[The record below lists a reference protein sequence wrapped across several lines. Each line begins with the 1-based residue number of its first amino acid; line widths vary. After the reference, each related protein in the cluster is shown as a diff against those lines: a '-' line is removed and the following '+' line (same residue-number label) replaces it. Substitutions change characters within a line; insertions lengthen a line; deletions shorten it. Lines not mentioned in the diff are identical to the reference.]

1 MEISTL
7 VSVLDQPHVAAD
19 HLQAWGLHDVAR
31 AQAILLELSETGL
44 TLDLLAAICEQLGK
58 HLPNTPDPDAAL
70 AAFGRYL
77 LAVRSPLALAS
88 LCERDPAAMPML
100 LGALSLGPRWAAVLI
115 SDPEAFDLLR
125 QTDGEEIAR
134 NGLVAELVAEV
145 EALESEDALAT
156 ALARARQRHLLRVAY
171 GDVVGHQPLR
181 TTFERLTNLGEAL
194 VEAALTAAW
203 RRVRATGSAARGTSS
218 KMGAVSGARC
228 AIVAI
233 GELGAG
239 EPGFGLPL
247 QLLFVFEPPEG
258 GAAVLTAATEFFDR
272 MARTV
277 SRILRDAG
285 CTVEFLSLPDSKS
298 PVLAHAADDFVVGFD
313 SFGRTWHRREMLEA
327 RWIGGD
333 HDLGRGVLS
342 RLETWIFRRYLSGAD
357 ETGIK
362 ALKRRILL
370 AATIHQDDW
379 RNVRQARGGLYD
391 IEETVALLQL
401 LAGGDQPAVRC
412 RGTFE
417 ALSGLEQAGTITAD
431 ESRELGDS
439 YGDLRRLEHHIQIL
453 LGLQTSELPNDVR
466 LMEQIASN
474 LDSTAGD
481 TAAFELQLRERLSQ
495 TWQTLHRLLQ
505 SAFPEEPP
513 TPREVELLLDPA
525 PPAEETRAALAP
537 FGFEQPA
544 EALAMLNDLA
554 TEQVA
559 YLSTRRCRHLLAAI
573 LPQLLCAV
581 GRTPQPDRTLSDLVR
596 VSSSLGGKGV
606 LWDLFGFHPPS
617 LDLYVRLCSASTY
630 LADILT
636 TNPGMIDELIDSL
649 QLDKLP
655 SRQDLEAT
663 LTELC
668 RGAADTLD
676 MLRDFKNAEHLRIG
690 VRDILGKEDIDQ
702 THGALADVAE
712 TCLAHVARL
721 EFDRLVEKYG
731 QPTIGLGP
739 FEGEPSRLV
748 ILGLGRL
755 GGREPN
761 YHSPLDLLF
770 LYEAEG
776 TTQPSGRSR
785 RQERTANNHFY
796 TQLVQRIIKQLG
808 ELTAKGRLYTIEMPL
823 RPIGIGGALAMTFDD
838 FSRHFQ
844 NGAATLWHWQALCQ
858 ATPVFGERTAA
869 EAVSNLIRQ
878 RLAERSP
885 QEIDWPEMRRSRL
898 QMESGA
904 NRHNLKRGPG
914 GVLDVEFLVQMLQL
928 QQAGKKPSVLVPSTQ
943 AAIAALADAG
953 AIPSE
958 MATALGDAYRFL
970 RRVESGVRLLDTA
983 QRHDLPATTAEM
995 QRLALLLG
1003 HGNPERLRQQCLTYM
1018 AETRAIFDVFTVVG

>member
-19 HLQAWGLHDVAR
+19 HLQAWGLRDVAR
-31 AQAILLELSETGL
+31 AQGILLELSETGL
-44 TLDLLAAICEQLGK
+44 TLDLLAAICEQLAA
-58 HLPNTPDPDAAL
+58 HLPITPDPDAAL

-77 LAVRSPLALAS
+77 LAVRSPLGLAALF
-88 LCERDPAAMPML
+88 ERDPAAMPVL
-100 LGALSLGPRWAAVLI
+100 LGAMSLGPRWAELLI

-125 QTDGEEIAR
+125 QTVGEEIAR
-134 NGLVAELVAEV
+134 NALVAELVAEV
-145 EALESEDALAT
+145 EALDDEEALAA
-156 ALARARQRHLLRVAY
+156 ALGRARQRQLLRIAY
-171 GDVVGHQPLR
+171 ADVVRQQPLR
-181 TTFERLTNLGEAL
+181 TTFEQLASLGEGL

-203 RRVRATGSAARGTSS
+203 RRVRATGSAARGALS
-218 KMGAVSGARC
+218 KNGAVSGARC
-228 AIVAI
+228 VIIAI
-233 GELGAG
+233 GQLGAA
-239 EPGFGLPL
+239 EPGYGLPL
-247 QLLFVFEPPEG
+247 QLLFVFEPPQA
-258 GAAVLTAATEFFDR
+258 GAAALTAAVEFFDR
-272 MARTV
+272 MAKTV
-277 SRILRDAG
+277 SRVLRDAG
-285 CTVEFLSLPDSKS
+285 CEVQFLPLPDSKS
-298 PVLAHAADDFVVGFD
+298 PLLAHTADDFLVGFD

-327 RWIGGD
+327 RSIAGD
-333 HDLGRGVLS
+333 QELGRSALS
-342 RLETWIFRRYLSGAD
+342 RLETWIFRRYLSRAD

-362 ALKRRILL
+362 ALKRRIML

-379 RNVRQARGGLYD
+379 QNVRQARGGLYD

-412 RGTFE
+412 RGAFE
-417 ALSGLEQAGTITAD
+417 ALAGLEQAGTITPN
-431 ESRELGDS
+431 ESRELDDS
-439 YGDLRRLEHHIQIL
+439 YGYLRRLEHHIQIL

-466 LMEQIASN
+466 LMEHIASN
-474 LDSTAGD
+474 LDSSAGD

-525 PPAEETRAALAP
+525 PPAEEIRAALTP
-537 FGFEQPA
+537 FGFQQPA

-554 TEQVA
+554 SEQVA
-559 YLSTRRCRHLLAAI
+559 YLSTRRCRHLLATI

-581 GRTPQPDRTLSDLVR
+581 GRTSQPDRTLSDLVR
-596 VSSSLGGKGV
+596 VGSSLGGKGV

-676 MLRDFKNAEHLRIG
+676 VLRDFKNAEHLRIG

-712 TCLAHVARL
+712 TCVAHVARM

-731 QPTIGLGP
+731 QPSIGPGP

-808 ELTAKGRLYTIEMPL
+808 ELTPKGRLYTVEMLL

-858 ATPVFGERTAA
+858 ARPVFGEHSAM
-869 EAVSNLIRQ
+869 EGVNNIIRQ
-878 RLAERSP
+878 RISERPP
-885 QEIDWPEMRRSRL
+885 QENDRSELRRSRL
-898 QMESGA
+898 QLESGA
-904 NRHNLKRGPG
+904 SRHNLKRGPG
-914 GVLDVEFLVQMLQL
+914 GVLDVEFLMQLLQL
-928 QQAGKKPSVLVPSTQ
+928 QQAGNKPSVLVSSTQ

-953 AIPSE
+953 TIPSE
-958 MATALGDAYRFL
+958 TATALGDAYRFL

-983 QRHDLPATTAEM
+983 QRHDLPATPAEM

-1003 HGNPERLRQQCLTYM
+1003 HGNPERLRQQCLAYM
-1018 AETRAIFDVFTVVG
+1018 AETRAIFDRLTASV